1 MSVLPGRRR
10 MKAEVG
16 KLKPKPPRPARP
28 HLHPPE
34 SDLCPRPLSSGPP
47 ASILCLLPLCRSVA
61 LISAALPPPAHHDPR
76 HSRRSHPR
84 PGRRGPC
91 APRSRRV
98 GGRQAGPTISRRDS
112 WNAGKRSGKC
122 IPSAD
127 SLSAQKLSPR
137 QTTQHRLLELSS
149 SAPCS
154 LFSTKHIVTEH
165 LRHHAIATEEVHLK
179 AMCLLL
185 SARFRVDSA
194 DVFF

>member
-1 MSVLPGRRR
+1 MKQPGGSKRRSW
-10 MKAEVG
+10 A
-16 KLKPKPPRPARP
+16 LKSLLKEFSSSQPHRAPATS
-28 HLHPPE
+28 L
-34 SDLCPRPLSSGPP
+34 
-47 ASILCLLPLCRSVA
+47 
-61 LISAALPPPAHHDPR
+61 SAATAASFLAI
-76 HSRRSHPR
+76 RSLTSVKLRQASFLHR
-84 PGRRGPC
+84 L
-91 APRSRRV
+91 SLM